1 MKISLAS
8 TLILTF
14 LLLFSYPSFGL
25 TLEESGWT
33 KSVDEFEGTVS
44 YTLNPDLQAY
54 RCGDSFATMHVGM
67 VAGEPKKTPLI
78 LGLFFIGS
86 EEIRRSGDLKWK
98 TASGTDS
105 IPFECL
111 NDVTEHGTYTSKCI
125 TSGLARSTSKSLS
138 STSFIRISSPNAKL
152 KNIDIKSADTNNS
165 CSNMLSSIKKI
176 TSDYSQASN

>member
-44 YTLNPDLQAY
+44 YNLDPELPSY
-54 RCGDSFATMHVGM
+54 RCGDSFGTLLFGM
-67 VAGEPKKTPLI
+67 VAGEPKKTPLA
-78 LGLFFIGS
+78 LVLYFIGA
-86 EEIRRSGDLKWK
+86 EEARRSGDLKWK

-105 IPFECL
+105 IPFQCSS
-111 NDVTEHGTYTSKCI
+111 DYDDGTYTTQCI
-125 TSGLARSTSKSLS
+125 TSGLTRSTSKSLS

-152 KNIDIKSADTNNS
+152 KNIDIKSADTDNS
-165 CSNMLSSIKKI
+165 CSNMLISIKRI
-176 TSDYSQASN
+176 SSDYYQALD